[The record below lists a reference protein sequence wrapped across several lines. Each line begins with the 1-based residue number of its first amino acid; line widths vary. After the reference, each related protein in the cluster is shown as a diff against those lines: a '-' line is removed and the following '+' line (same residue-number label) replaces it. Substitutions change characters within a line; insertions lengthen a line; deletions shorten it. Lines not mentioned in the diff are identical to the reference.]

1 MSGMKAP
8 AKYVG
13 FTSSGTI
20 SVQYYFK
27 KGLLPGILGKFE
39 SYLYIKDAKTV
50 FSDRT
55 WCP

>member
-20 SVQYYFK
+20 SVQYYFQ
-27 KGLLPGILGKFE
+27 GGSAGILGRFQ
-39 SYLYIKDAKTV
+39 SYLYVKDAKTV